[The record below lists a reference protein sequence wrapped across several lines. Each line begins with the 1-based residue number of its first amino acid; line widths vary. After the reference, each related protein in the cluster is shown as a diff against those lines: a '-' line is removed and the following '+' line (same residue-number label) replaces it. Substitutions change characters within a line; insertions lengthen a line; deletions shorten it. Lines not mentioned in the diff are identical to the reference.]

1 MEIEFNGISG
11 VELRTICDNNGLS
24 NAEILPLSRRDTI
37 CPKEEIQEFG
47 DGESYYLIEESCWRG
62 YYFCGDVQC
71 GRTPTHRPAGTAASH
86 PISQGRVGRKYR
98 GRSSSSP
105 GCDCSGTD
113 CSSTSTDCEGS
124 NSDSLGAIA
133 IFLLIIAIIV
143 IIIWLLPFLI
153 PIFIGLANLGLAIL
167 FALFD
172 LLSFG
177 IFRKRYKRVLV
188 HFPQEPSRD
197 QLKKVIADSASM
209 GGLPRRNVP
218 YLNKSFYSNGFWLLR
233 TGTYL
238 VIPAMFATILVI
250 IIHPSNNFIFFA
262 PIVSFCVAL
271 FLVLFGNFL
280 VGRKAKAVTQL
291 S

>member
-11 VELRTICDNNGLS
+11 VELRTICDNNGLGT
-24 NAEILPLSRRDTI
+24 AEILPLSRRDTI

-47 DGESYYLIEESCWRG
+47 DGESYYLLEESCWRG
-62 YYFCGDVQC
+62 YFYCGDVQC
-71 GRTPTHRPAGTAASH
+71 GRTPTHRPAGTAASR

-98 GRSSSSP
+98 GRSSTSP
-105 GCDCSGTD
+105 SCDCSGTD
-113 CSSTSTDCEGS
+113 CSSPSTDCEGG

-133 IFLLIIAIIV
+133 IFLLIIALIV
-143 IIIWLLPFLI
+143 IIIWLLPVLI
-153 PIFIGLANLGLAIL
+153 PLFIGLANLGLTLL

-172 LLSFG
+172 ILSFG
-177 IFRKRYKRVLV
+177 IFRKRYRRVLV
-188 HFPQEPSRD
+188 HFPKEPSTD
-197 QLKKVIADSASM
+197 QLKRIIVDSASM
-209 GGLPRRNVP
+209 GGLPRRVVP

-238 VIPAMFATILVI
+238 IVPALVATILVVI
-250 IIHPSNNFIFFA
+250 IQPSSNFIFFA

-271 FLVLFGNFL
+271 FLILFGNFL
-280 VGRKAKAVTQL
+280 VGRKTREVAQL